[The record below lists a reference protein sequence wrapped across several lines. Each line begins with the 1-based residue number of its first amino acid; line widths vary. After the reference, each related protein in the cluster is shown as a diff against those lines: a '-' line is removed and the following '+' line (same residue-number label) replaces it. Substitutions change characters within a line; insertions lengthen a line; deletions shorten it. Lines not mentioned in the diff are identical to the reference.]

1 LATASQDAGGGFV
14 AGIRPY
20 LEPAPLTALFLGISS
35 GFPFTLLAATLT
47 QRLSE
52 AGIEKK
58 LSGVTWG
65 ANVFYMQYKDQLVT
79 TGKICELPKGLSLS
93 QHPTGWN
100 E

>member
-1 LATASQDAGGGFV
+1 MATASQEAGGGFV

-58 LSGVTWG
+58 SISAFACCRRSVPKLPAAS
-65 ANVFYMQYKDQLVT
+65 AVF
-79 TGKICELPKGLSLS
+79 
-93 QHPTGWN
+93 N
-100 E
+100 